1 MNCPIEGESQ
11 RETAPSKMQQ
21 GGAWS
26 WAAQQQGPL
35 AAQSTSSR
43 PPRRPW
49 APAESFIFLSAGSP
63 LLLSLTPVLGSFFEE
78 RGSILHPSRQLSS
91 FGQGAGGPHSSR
103 SKRLHSSSPRPLLSK
118 THRTLGT
125 AALQAVGAGG
135 LPPPLSSPAASPS
148 PISPSPWA
156 LPHPP
161 GVRTRGSRVRLP
173 GSESVLCKSGQVTSS
188 SAS

>member
-103 SKRLHSSSPRPLLSK
+103 SKCLHSSSPRPLLSK

-135 LPPPLSSPAASPS
+135 LPRPLSSPAASPS

-161 GVRTRGSRVRLP
+161 GIRTRGSRVRLP